1 MFLLNSYCTSSASS
15 LSLNFTLIYLLPLYR
30 NHCFS
35 FLLNLAFMVLFSQL
49 VLLLVNLTSLM
60 YDFPNSLTR
69 TYCTVYFNFFLGSPL
84 LCLNLLTM
92 YILFTLYFFVFLS
105 CLLNIYCQ
113 NTLSKKV
120 PFPLKYP
127 QALFSINLKLEEVF
141 GNC

>member
-92 YILFTLYFFVFLS
+92 YILFTLYFFVFYPVYLIYTVKIPYQRKSHFLLS
-105 CLLNIYCQ
+105 IRKHYSLLI
-113 NTLSKKV
+113 
-120 PFPLKYP
+120 
-127 QALFSINLKLEEVF
+127 
-141 GNC
+141 